1 MDCTEHAVRR
11 ALVKSE
17 RHPASPAPAS
27 SRVPIV
33 EEGTVTAVDLLVLVP
48 WIIFAVGVA
57 AVVVLAFT
65 RDCRAGQF
73 LQRHWGRSRRR

>member
-1 MDCTEHAVRR
+1 
-11 ALVKSE
+11 
-17 RHPASPAPAS
+17 
-27 SRVPIV
+27 VPIM

-73 LQRHWGRSRRR
+73 LQRRWGKSRRR